1 MKKTILIMVMLFAI
15 TNLQAYSYAAA
26 GKEPTIDAKE
36 QITKA
41 LNEDNFKE
49 ALKIFKENEK
59 NYKYLTKEFIP
70 SLYNGLEISIQNK
83 DKKKTMKYLELS
95 LAAEI
100 QRRIDGGLQ
109 NIKTYNVAKVMVLKA
124 KKFYNLL
131 AVSLDNKTNKRLESA
146 INNCI
151 RAIGNPGL
159 FGVGSKPANKNDYIK
174 NQKIIIEVIQFL

>member
-1 MKKTILIMVMLFAI
+1 MVLAM

-41 LNEDNFKE
+41 INEDNFKE
-49 ALKIFKENEK
+49 ALKLFKENEK

-70 SLYNGLEISIQNK
+70 SLHSGLKKSIQNK
-83 DKKKTMKYLELS
+83 DKKQTMKYLELS

-109 NIKTYNVAKVMVLKA
+109 NIQTYNVAKVMVLKA
-124 KKFYNLL
+124 KKFYTLL
-131 AVSLDNKTNKRLESA
+131 EVSLDKKTNKELGSA

-151 RAIGNPGL
+151 KAIGNPGL
-159 FGVGSKPANKNDYIK
+159 FGVGSKPANKDYYIK
-174 NQKIIIEVIQFL
+174 NQKIIIETIRSL